1 MSGLYGI
8 MTADRRCA
16 ARVRKKALGGKIR
29 PDDYPKPGRG
39 KCMKIDRLIGI
50 LSVLLQQ
57 EKVTAPQL
65 ATQFEVSRRTIQ
77 RDIES
82 LCRAGIPIATAQ
94 GTGGGISI
102 MENYRVDRTVLTA
115 PEMQAILA
123 GLRSLDSV
131 SGTRRY
137 AQLMEKLSAGTGG
150 LVSGGAHMLIDL
162 SSWYKTSLP
171 PKIELIQGAI
181 EQHRTLRF
189 TYFSP
194 KGESVRTVE
203 PCYLVFHWSAW
214 YVWGWC
220 RTREDFRLFKLN
232 RMTDLTTGEG
242 FPPRAAPL
250 PDLEPERLFPAKY
263 QVTVLFEPSC
273 RWRLVEEYGTSC
285 FTVEPDG
292 RLRFTGGFPDAD
304 SVLSWVLTFGDK
316 AELVEPEELRE
327 QLGQLAETLAH
338 RYRRD

>member
-1 MSGLYGI
+1 
-8 MTADRRCA
+8 
-16 ARVRKKALGGKIR
+16 
-29 PDDYPKPGRG
+29 
-39 KCMKIDRLIGI
+39 MKMERLIGI
-50 LSVLLQQ
+50 LSILLQR
-57 EKVTAPQL
+57 ERVTAPEL
-65 ATQFEVSRRTIQ
+65 AEQFEVSRRTIQ

-94 GTGGGISI
+94 GAGGGISI
-102 MENYRVDRTVLTA
+102 TA

-150 LVSGGAHMLIDL
+150 LVPGDAHMLIDL

-171 PKIELIQGAI
+171 PKIERIQGAI
-181 EQHRTLRF
+181 EQHRVIRF

-194 KGESVRTVE
+194 KGESVRIVE
-203 PCYLVFHWSAW
+203 PYYLVFHWSTW

-220 RTREDFRLFKLN
+220 RMREAFRLFKLN
-232 RMTDLTTGEG
+232 RMTELTTGDLFE
-242 FPPRAAPL
+242 PRPAPL
-250 PDLEPERLFPAKY
+250 PDLEPERVFPIKYRVTGLFD
-263 QVTVLFEPSC
+263 PSC
-273 RWRLVEEYGTSC
+273 RWRLVEEYGADR
-285 FTVEPDG
+285 FTAEPDG

-304 SVLSWVLTFGDK
+304 SVISWVLTFGDK
-316 AELVEPEELRE
+316 AELLEPEELRE
-327 QLGQLAETLAH
+327 QLGALTKTLAD

>member
-1 MSGLYGI
+1 
-8 MTADRRCA
+8 
-16 ARVRKKALGGKIR
+16 
-29 PDDYPKPGRG
+29 
-39 KCMKIDRLIGI
+39 MKMDRLIGI
-50 LSVLLQQ
+50 LSILLQRD
-57 EKVTAPQL
+57 KVTAPEL
-65 ATQFEVSRRTIQ
+65 AEQFEVSRRTIQ

-82 LCRAGIPIATAQ
+82 LCRAGIPISTAQ

-102 MENYRVDRTVLTA
+102 MEGYRVDRTVLTA

-150 LVSGGAHMLIDL
+150 LVPGGAHMLIDL

-181 EQHRTLRF
+181 EQRRTIRF

-203 PCYLVFHWSAW
+203 PCYLVFHWSTW

-220 RTREDFRLFKLN
+220 RLRGDFRLFKLN
-232 RMTDLTTGEG
+232 RMTELVAGES
-242 FPPRAAPL
+242 FAPRCAPL
-250 PDLEPERLFPAKY
+250 PNLEPQRVFPVKY
-263 QVTVLFEPSC
+263 QVTVLFDPAC
-273 RWRLVEEYGTSC
+273 RWRLVEEYGADR
-285 FTVEPDG
+285 FNVEPDG

-304 SVLSWVLTFGDK
+304 SVLGWVLTFGDK
-316 AELVEPEELRE
+316 AELLEPKELRE
-327 QLGQLAETLAH
+327 QLSILTQTLAD
-338 RYRRD
+338 RYRRN